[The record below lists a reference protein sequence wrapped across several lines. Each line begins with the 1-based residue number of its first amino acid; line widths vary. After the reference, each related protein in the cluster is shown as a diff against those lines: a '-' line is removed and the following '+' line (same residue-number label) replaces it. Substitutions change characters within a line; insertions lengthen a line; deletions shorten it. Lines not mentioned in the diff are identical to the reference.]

1 MGPLAQ
7 MSSLNV
13 MWVSFY
19 SIASMMISMG
29 LIYFVRSKV
38 KNAFFSSIIKLI
50 AYVLFGIGS
59 FLMVLV
65 VATWPA

>member
-1 MGPLAQ
+1 MGPLAH
-7 MSSLNV
+7 MPSLDI

-19 SIASMMISMG
+19 CLGLMMVSIL
-29 LIYFVRSKV
+29 LIYLGRNKI
-38 KNAFFSSIIKLI
+38 KNGFLRAINNLI
-50 AYVLFGIGS
+50 AYVLFGLGS

>member
-1 MGPLAQ
+1 MGPLAN
-7 MSSLNV
+7 MSALNV

-19 SIASMMISMG
+19 SIGLLLVSMG
-29 LIYFVRSKV
+29 LVYVARNKV
-38 KNAFFSSIIKLI
+38 NNAFLSFIIKLI
-50 AYVLFGIGS
+50 AYVMFGLGS

>member
-7 MSSLNV
+7 MAALDV

-19 SIASMMISMG
+19 SIGFMMLSIG
-29 LIYFVRSKV
+29 LIYFAR
-38 KNAFFSSIIKLI
+38 NKLTNVVLSFVTKFI
-50 AYVLFGIGS
+50 AYVLFGLGS

>member
-1 MGPLAQ
+1 MP
-7 MSSLNV
+7 SLDI

-19 SIASMMISMG
+19 CLGLMMVSIL
-29 LIYFVRSKV
+29 LIYLGRNKI
-38 KNAFFSSIIKLI
+38 KNGFLRTINNLI
-50 AYVLFGIGS
+50 AYVLFGLGS

>member
-1 MGPLAQ
+1 MGPLAN
-7 MSSLNV
+7 MSALNV

-19 SIASMMISMG
+19 SIGLLLVSMG
-29 LIYFVRSKV
+29 LVYVARNKIN
-38 KNAFFSSIIKLI
+38 NAFLSFIIKLI
-50 AYVLFGIGS
+50 AYVMFGLGS

>member
-7 MSSLNV
+7 MSALNV

-38 KNAFFSSIIKLI
+38 KNVFFSSIIKLI